1 MIKMVSVVTDQGT
14 CFVNVEHMPSFL
26 RVSCSRELIEGSDPE
41 ALADVI
47 ARAMIAAF
55 EIGDGEMKPIKNAP
69 VDVKPVESIKREYD
83 RVTLKR
89 QSKATID
96 EPEADGS

>member
-55 EIGDGEMKPIKNAP
+55 EIGDGEMRPIKNAP
-69 VDVKPVESIKREYD
+69 VESIKRGPA

-89 QSKATID
+89 QPKDADSK
-96 EPEADGS
+96 ESGS

>member
-14 CFVNVEHMPSFL
+14 CFVNVEQMPSFL

-55 EIGDGEMKPIKNAP
+55 EIGDGEMKPIKNPPA
-69 VDVKPVESIKREYD
+69 IKTSPD

-89 QSKATID
+89 QPKGTDSKAAD